1 MEALIFDPLKE
12 SYVKGLFSQV
22 WVSGH
27 AARNTR
33 TFQVILNGFTCGSMI
48 VVMRIL
54 TRPLQVWATK
64 VVNDVKVCIGH

>member
-1 MEALIFDPLKE
+1 
-12 SYVKGLFSQV
+12 
-22 WVSGH
+22 
-27 AARNTR
+27 
-33 TFQVILNGFTCGSMI
+33 MI